1 MPTTTRGRHR
11 RLADWLYVPDVAELA
26 GVTEPT
32 IWRYNSVA
40 EANRAAGT
48 PGPRDLPRAAREA
61 NPRGGRPLL
70 KWRGRDIE
78 AWLEVRQGPGK
89 PPEDGSKPAPAG
101 SKLGRAPRKPGP
113 KARPRRAPARS

>member
-1 MPTTTRGRHR
+1 MPTTTRTRHR
-11 RLADWLYVPDVAELA
+11 RIADWLYAADVARLA
-26 GVTEPT
+26 GVTVQT

-40 EANRAAGT
+40 EANREAGT
-48 PGPRDLPRAAREA
+48 PGPRDLPKAFREP
-61 NPRGGRPLL
+61 NPRGGRPRL

-89 PPEDGSKPAPAG
+89 PPADGSRPAPAG

-113 KARPRRAPARS
+113 KPRTTART